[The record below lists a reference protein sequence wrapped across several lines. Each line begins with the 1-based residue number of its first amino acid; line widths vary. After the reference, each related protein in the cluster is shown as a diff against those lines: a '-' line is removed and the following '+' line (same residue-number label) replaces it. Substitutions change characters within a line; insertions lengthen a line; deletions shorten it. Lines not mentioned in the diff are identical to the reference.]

1 MSEVKEAIKIVE
13 NALSFYAEEGIS
25 SDEKAQKELDDAWNI
40 VKEKKNYG
48 YGYDDSNSIVIIWE
62 VEDVRNVIEQN
73 DLPLELDDD
82 QCMEVLGYVESN
94 HDANFGISWDSIYY
108 TILDM
113 YQDELKEA
121 DKEVANA

>member
-1 MSEVKEAIKIVE
+1 MIEIKEAIEVIE

-48 YGYDDSNSIVIIWE
+48 YGYDETNSVVIIWE
-62 VEDVRNVIEQN
+62 VEDVRSVIEQN
-73 DLPLELDDD
+73 DLPLKLDDD

-94 HDANFGISWDSIYY
+94 HDACLGITWDSIYY
-108 TILDM
+108 AIQNI
-113 YQDELKEA
+113 YEDELKEA
-121 DKEVANA
+121 NKEVANA

>member
-1 MSEVKEAIKIVE
+1 MSIE
-13 NALSFYAEEGIS
+13 N
-25 SDEKAQKELDDAWNI
+25 
-40 VKEKKNYG
+40 KEKPKLDYG
-48 YGYDDSNSIVIIWE
+48 YGYNETNSIVIIWE

-121 DKEVANA
+121 NKEVANA